1 MEQIGP
7 KLETLLRH
15 LSECPGEFLESVQGN
30 HGSQQIIAIVCDL
43 FRAYGAQNPVQ
54 LSDAWIQ
61 SILRESKP
69 TIPRVRYWGMLSI
82 ACWLM
87 HDDWFLQRPQFALP
101 MWNWLK
107 SEALE
112 KLSNIVLPSLCLSD
126 PDRREELVR
135 LCLHAI
141 QIRPLGESFEQSMDR
156 KTTLDSVERQRI
168 LQETAEAERRARE
181 VREAM
186 ARKQAL
192 ESASRYGE

>member
-1 MEQIGP
+1 MEQTGP
-7 KLETLLRH
+7 KLETLLRR
-15 LSECPGEFLESVQGN
+15 LSECPREFLESVQGN
-30 HGSQQIIAIVCDL
+30 DGAQQIIAIVCDH
-43 FRAYGAQNPVQ
+43 FRDFGEINPIE

-61 SILRESKP
+61 SILKESKP

-82 ACWLM
+82 ACWLL
-87 HDDWFLQRPQFALP
+87 HDEWFRQRPQFVTLT
-101 MWNWLK
+101 WNWLQ
-107 SEALE
+107 SDALE
-112 KLSNIVLPSLCLSD
+112 KLSSIVLPSLCLSD

-135 LCLHAI
+135 LCLYAI
-141 QIRPLGESFEQSMDR
+141 QVRPQGESLEQSMDR

>member
-7 KLETLLRH
+7 KLETLLRR
-15 LSECPGEFLESVQGN
+15 LSECPSEFLESVQGN
-30 HGSQQIIAIVCDL
+30 DGAQQIVAIVCDH
-43 FRAYGAQNPVQ
+43 FRAYGEQNPTDS
-54 LSDAWIQ
+54 SDAWIQ
-61 SILRESKP
+61 SILQESKP

-82 ACWLM
+82 ACWLL
-87 HDDWFLQRPQFALP
+87 HDEWFLQRPQMASST
-101 MWNWLK
+101 WNWLRNE
-107 SEALE
+107 SLE
-112 KLSNIVLPSLCLSD
+112 KLCSIVQPSLCLTD

-135 LCLHAI
+135 LCLHAVNV
-141 QIRPLGESFEQSMDR
+141 RPLGETLEQSMDR